1 MSPKGRREGASAPR
15 RVNAKGGPARAP
27 LVVVVLLAL
36 LQGCATPPSETPT
49 VGVPS
54 AWRTPALAERSLAD
68 RPWGELFRS
77 PELEALVRE
86 ALAANADLEIAAQRV
101 ELARAQFGIQRSFLY
116 PQLGGTFNYD
126 RQRLPV
132 AGLDE
137 NKVYESALL
146 GLALSTWEIDLWG
159 RVRAAAEGARRQVL
173 AAEETRLA
181 AQVSIVAQVATLYV
195 QLLEL
200 DTQLDIA
207 RRTAATRRESLR
219 LVDLRYR
226 GGVASKLEVQDATTL
241 VAGADQSI
249 AEFERVRARTE
260 NALAVLV
267 GRLPGA
273 IARPPELREFPTP
286 AQLPAGLPSELM
298 LRRPDVRA
306 AEQALQAADANIEAA
321 RKAFYPS
328 ITLTGLLGF
337 ASPQLRDLFDSGRYA
352 WQLSPAVT
360 LPIFTAGRL
369 QANLEGTQAQRAIAL
384 EQYKVAVRSAFRDV
398 DDALSDYR
406 RYTEERAALTTS
418 VNAHRERL
426 RLSELRYRGGV
437 ASYFEVL
444 DSSRQLFQA
453 EVQLVASLRGQYSAV
468 IDLYRALGGG
478 FESQSSPVDLPGS
491 PGAPHRRPPA

>member
-1 MSPKGRREGASAPR
+1 MP
-15 RVNAKGGPARAP
+15 VGG
-27 LVVVVLLAL
+27 
-36 LQGCATPPSETPT
+36 
-49 VGVPS
+49 
-54 AWRTPALAERSLAD
+54 
-68 RPWGELFRS
+68 F
-77 PELEALVRE
+77 
-86 ALAANADLEIAAQRV
+86 
-101 ELARAQFGIQRSFLY
+101 
-116 PQLGGTFNYD
+116 
-126 RQRLPV
+126 
-132 AGLDE
+132 DE
-137 NKVYESALL
+137 NKVYEAALL

-159 RVRAAAEGARRQVL
+159 RVRSAAEGARRQVL
-173 AAEETRLA
+173 AADELRLA

-207 RRTAATRRESLR
+207 RRTADSRRESLR

-241 VAGADQSI
+241 VAGAEQSI
-249 AEFERVRARTE
+249 AELERGRARAE

-267 GRLPGA
+267 GRLPGP
-273 IARPPELREFPTP
+273 IARSPTLRAFATP
-286 AQLPAGLPSELM
+286 AQLPAGMPSELL

-306 AEQALQAADANIEAA
+306 AEQALLAADANIDAA

-369 QANLEGTQAQRAIAL
+369 QSNLEASEAQRAIAL
-384 EQYKVAVRSAFRDV
+384 EQYKLAVRVAFREV
-398 DDALSDYR
+398 DDALSDYL
-406 RYTEERAALTTS
+406 RYTEERAALAKA
-418 VNAHRERL
+418 VDAHRERL

-453 EVQLVASLRGQYSAV
+453 ELQLVQSLSGQYAAV

-478 FESQSSPVDLPGS
+478 YEPLSSPVDLPA
-491 PGAPHRRPPA
+491 GATSPHRRPPS